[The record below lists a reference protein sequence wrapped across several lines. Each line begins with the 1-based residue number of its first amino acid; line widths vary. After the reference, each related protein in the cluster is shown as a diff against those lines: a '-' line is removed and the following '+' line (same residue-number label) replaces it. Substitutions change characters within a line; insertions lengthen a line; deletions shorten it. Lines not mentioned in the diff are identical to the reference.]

1 MNRLRSVLS
10 LMLVAV
16 LFAGIDVT
24 LSSAQVSA
32 DTAASQSMKF
42 MALSES
48 GKILQDLQVGDSRAI
63 IAKCAPQLDYHDKG
77 KISRPALRSEIEKYF
92 TRWTN
97 RRYTHAET
105 TLVEYNSDAGIY
117 RVQVDFDWS
126 VSDLKNSR
134 SGRSRIE
141 LVWSGTT
148 DDNLS
153 VIIWKEHRL
162 Q

>member
-1 MNRLRSVLS
+1 MNRLRSVSS
-10 LMLVAV
+10 LVLVAV

-24 LSSAQVSA
+24 RSSAQVSA

-77 KISRPALRSEIEKYF
+77 KISRRALRAEIEKYF
-92 TRWTN
+92 TRWTD
-97 RRYTHAET
+97 RHYTHVAT
-105 TLVEYNSDAGIY
+105 TLIEYNFAAGIY
-117 RVQVDFDWS
+117 RVQVDFDWN
-126 VSDLKNSR
+126 VSDLKDSR

-148 DDNLS
+148 NDNLS